1 MIPAT
6 LVDIANATA
15 LFGWVV
21 LVAAPLRRAWLI
33 LGARVVGV
41 LLLLTYSIL
50 LIQAVARGG
59 MGEGGGDFTSLAGV
73 TALFTRPEGVLVGWV
88 HYLAFDL
95 WVGAWAVED
104 AERRGL
110 KHWAVV
116 PCLVFILLAGPLGLL
131 LYLAARSSLARD
143 KSFI

>member
-1 MIPAT
+1 MDPAV
-6 LVDIANATA
+6 LFDIANATA
-15 LFGWVV
+15 VIGWLMLFLSPLKRGW
-21 LVAAPLRRAWLI
+21 LV

-41 LLLLTYSIL
+41 LLALTYSTL
-50 LIQAVARGG
+50 LVSAVAGGG
-59 MGEGGGDFTSLAGV
+59 MSEGSGDFNSLAGI
-73 TALFTRPEGVLVGWV
+73 TALFARPEGVLVGWV

-116 PCLVFILLAGPLGLL
+116 PCLVFIFMAGPLGLL
-131 LYLAARSSLARD
+131 MYLAARSSLARD
-143 KSFI
+143 KTFA

>member
-1 MIPAT
+1 MNPAT
-6 LVDIANATA
+6 LFDIANATA
-15 LFGWVV
+15 LIGWLM
-21 LVAAPLRRAWLI
+21 LVAAPLKRAWLI